1 MLLIILDKGK
11 NFLRKNFAFH
21 GKPFYIEKMSELTNQ
36 MAKWSGEFGRDYTDR
51 NALSLE
57 KMEALY
63 VSKYGVNRT
72 NMNARFIGDLD
83 RSIRILEVGS
93 NVGNQLLCL
102 QWMGFTSLY
111 GVELQ
116 GYAVEI
122 SKRQTQHINIIEG
135 SAFDI
140 PFKDGFFDL
149 VFTSGVLI
157 HIAPSDITKALHEI
171 HRCSRNLIWGFEYF
185 SESYT
190 EVVYR
195 GNTGLLWKTNF
206 PQLYLDTFGDLRL
219 VKEERFKYKDDENVD
234 MMFLLEKIK

>member
-1 MLLIILDKGK
+1 
-11 NFLRKNFAFH
+11 
-21 GKPFYIEKMSELTNQ
+21 
-36 MAKWSGEFGRDYTDR
+36 MAKWSGAFGRDYTDR
-51 NALSLE
+51 NALAPE
-57 KMEALY
+57 EMEALY

-72 NMNARFIGDLD
+72 NMNGRFIGELD
-83 RSIRILEVGS
+83 RSKRILEVGS

-102 QWMGFTSLY
+102 QSMGFTTLF

-122 SKRQTQHINIIEG
+122 SKRRTPNLNIIEG

-157 HIAPSDITKALHEI
+157 HIAPSDITKALREI
-171 HRCSRNLIWGFEYF
+171 HRCSRSLIWGFEYF

-195 GNTGLLWKTNF
+195 GNAGLLWKTNF
-206 PQLYLDTFGDLRL
+206 AQLYLDTFSDLRL
-219 VKEERFKYKDDENVD
+219 LKEERFKYKDDENVD
-234 MMFLLEKIK
+234 TMFLLEKVL